1 MNNNLFHIKDLDP
14 DGIEGW
20 LKANEESGQIKWD
33 EFHSKHIKSHL
44 KGKPIILK
52 KLKVKK

>member
-1 MNNNLFHIKDLDP
+1 MNNNLFHIKDLEP

-20 LKANEESGQIKWD
+20 LTANEESGQIKWD

-44 KGKPIILK
+44 KGKLITLYS
-52 KLKVKK
+52 

>member
-20 LKANEESGQIKWD
+20 LTANEESGQIKWD

-44 KGKPIILK
+44 KGKSIILQF
-52 KLKVKK
+52 